1 MLRLSVM
8 KQVIRVIFRVAGAV
22 AFVVLI
28 NPLKSAVA
36 EEAKVV
42 PAATAASEKSSL
54 PNSKSGWYVTAGA
67 GTSWESSINTSRTS
81 SLYAPNLGLEIVQNR
96 NGDLEHGD
104 GVAAEAGVGYD
115 FGNRLRAELTYLFNT
130 TSLGSERNSGTIA
143 FAGGGDTFSGQ
154 ADVSGRVNR
163 NSVLASLYCDIPT
176 KTRWVPYVGGGLG
189 YTNVSASDAVYNY
202 NVALGSGGRGIGT
215 SVVPGGSG
223 SAFGYQAKIGLSY
236 LASRSTDLFVEGN
249 YFGNTTVDLGSGTT
263 FGSFNSFGVKAGF
276 RCRLGK

>member
-215 SVVPGGSG
+215 SVVPGGG
-223 SAFGYQAKIGLSY
+223 AAVHLVIKP
-236 LASRSTDLFVEGN
+236 
-249 YFGNTTVDLGSGTT
+249 
-263 FGSFNSFGVKAGF
+263 K
-276 RCRLGK
+276 